1 MTLAGLLCNRMNFSI
16 SFVFARATDRR
27 RRRRTHLTVD
37 IKQRNW
43 FWQCHCPFKTTWYM
57 CAFACRLSFFR
68 ITYYYLYIIRVY
80 IGTRPAE
87 LRDVECSFAALFL
100 LTVNMVRSSWF
111 DFVCRIFF
119 RLASIVVRTA
129 HKLGTFTCYFAV
141 SRYLSFTV
149 SGSLASMCAGVAFE
163 AEDFSIGK
171 KNWVRK
177 NCNALT
183 T

>member
-43 FWQCHCPFKTTWYM
+43 FWQCHCSFKTTWYM

-111 DFVCRIFF
+111 DFVCSIFF
-119 RLASIVVRTA
+119 SVGFDRCTHRAQAWNIHMLFCRLSLPVIHCLR
-129 HKLGTFTCYFAV
+129 FACV
-141 SRYLSFTV
+141 HVCWRRIWSGGFFNRKKELSAQE
-149 SGSLASMCAGVAFE
+149 L
-163 AEDFSIGK
+163 
-171 KNWVRK
+171 
-177 NCNALT
+177 
-183 T
+183 